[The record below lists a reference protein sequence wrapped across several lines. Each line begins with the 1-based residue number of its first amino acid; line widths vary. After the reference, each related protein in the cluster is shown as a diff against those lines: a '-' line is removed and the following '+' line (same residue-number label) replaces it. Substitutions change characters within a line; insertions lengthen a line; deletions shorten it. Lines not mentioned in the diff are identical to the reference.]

1 MKERPI
7 LFSAPM
13 VRAILAGQK
22 TQTRRIVKHAH
33 VAEADAWAGNGDG
46 TWQLGVYGEGGV
58 AACMD
63 LVRCPYGVPGDRLWV
78 REMWCL
84 AAPDRDCHLNGE
96 PQAWRPRRDDGRWA
110 YYAATDDDVV
120 NVDDDNR
127 SPWKPSI
134 HMPRWASRLTLQVT
148 SLRVERLQDISELD
162 ALAEGIEGRVVDGV
176 LNGEPGRYIV
186 GTARD
191 AFASLWDS
199 INGERAPWS
208 SNPWVWAIEFSRLP

>member
-84 AAPDRDCHLNGE
+84 AAPDGDYHLNGE

-134 HMPRWASRLTLQVT
+134 HMPRWASRLTLTVT
-148 SLRVERLQDISELD
+148 SVRVELLQDISEAD
-162 ALAEGIEGRVVDGV
+162 AVAEGVTPLQMDQGDSRPRFMG
-176 LNGEPGRYIV
+176 
-186 GTARD
+186 
-191 AFASLWDS
+191 LWDN

-208 SNPWVWAIEFSRLP
+208 SNPWVWVLNFEVRR